1 VRQLPTFTRASQ
13 NVATVVVLLDTLP
26 LPSTDRV
33 GEVYGR
39 LKSILITAATQ
50 QAESSLLHRVEA
62 SGLTPIH
69 PWDRGQGS
77 AQVTLE
83 AGTV

>member
-26 LPSTDRV
+26 LPSNDRV

-39 LKSILITAATQ
+39 LKSILITAAMQ
-50 QAESSLLHRVEA
+50 QVESSLLHQVEA

-69 PWDRGQGS
+69 PRDRGQGS
-77 AQVTLE
+77 AQVALE